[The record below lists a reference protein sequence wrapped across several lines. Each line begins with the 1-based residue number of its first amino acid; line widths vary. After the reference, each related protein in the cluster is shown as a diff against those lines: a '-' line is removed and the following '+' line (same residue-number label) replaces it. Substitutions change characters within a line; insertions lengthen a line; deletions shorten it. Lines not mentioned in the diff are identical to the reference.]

1 MSQHHISD
9 AVRYAGVDDTSIDIF
24 ESQYPVPN
32 GVSYNSYVILD
43 EKTAVLD
50 TVDRRGTEA
59 WLENLE
65 SVLQGRSPDYLVVHH
80 LEPDH
85 AGSIGVFCGKYPDAV
100 LVGNAKTFSML
111 PKFFPDFAGQTVT
124 VKEGDT
130 LSLGAHTLTI

>member
-85 AGSIGVFCGKYPDAV
+85 AGSIGDRKSVV
-100 LVGNAKTFSML
+100 
-111 PKFFPDFAGQTVT
+111 
-124 VKEGDT
+124 
-130 LSLGAHTLTI
+130 